1 MADSKQSLS
10 ILVSLFNEEEALEA
24 FHARTTKVLDA
35 IDIDYEII
43 FVNDGSTD
51 RSQNILEDLAA
62 RDARVKVIAF
72 SRNFGKEA
80 AMTAAID
87 FATGDAAVPIDAD
100 LQEPPEL
107 IASMVEMWRSGADV
121 VVAKRSSRESDSA
134 AKQVTARVFYAIF
147 NKVSELNIPRDS
159 GDFRLMDRKV
169 LDVIR
174 SLPEK
179 ERFMKGLY
187 CWPGFRT
194 ETIEFERQ
202 QRELG
207 QTKFNYWGLWNFALS
222 GITSFST
229 FPIRVSAYVGFF
241 ISMVAFLYGFII
253 ILKTLLFG
261 VDAPGYASIMVVI
274 LFLGG
279 IQLIFLGVLGEYV
292 GRVYKEVKN
301 RPVYVVAKTIGF
313 KRQD

>member
-1 MADSKQSLS
+1 
-10 ILVSLFNEEEALEA
+10 
-24 FHARTTKVLDA
+24 
-35 IDIDYEII
+35 
-43 FVNDGSTD
+43 
-51 RSQNILEDLAA
+51 
-62 RDARVKVIAF
+62 
-72 SRNFGKEA
+72 
-80 AMTAAID
+80 MTAAID

-179 ERFMKGLY
+179 EGFMKGLY